1 MICFVQSTVLLTF
14 YGLVHHLL
22 KVTTELLFFIYLFIL
37 FYFIF
42 VLFLFCFCF
51 ESAVCLH
58 LVSCLFTFVLA
69 ILYLSIELYINNF
82 AHHILSCYMMSPTL
96 MSSGDFFHCSVLVH
110 FWFTFGSLLVHF
122 GFTFGSLLVHLWFT
136 FVSLLIH
143 FCSLKSEII
152 QTFYIKF
159 FLTVSACLSLN
170 TRNWLLGLSASWHPF
185 GAEGVW

>member
-1 MICFVQSTVLLTF
+1 MFYFCFV
-14 YGLVHHLL
+14 
-22 KVTTELLFFIYLFIL
+22 
-37 FYFIF
+37 F
-42 VLFLFCFCF
+42 VLFCFCF

-122 GFTFGSLLVHLWFT
+122 CFTLVHFWFT
-136 FVSLLIH
+136 FVSLLVH
-143 FCSLKSEII
+143 FWFTFDSLLFHFWF
-152 QTFYIKF
+152 TFD
-159 FLTVSACLSLN
+159 SL
-170 TRNWLLGLSASWHPF
+170 LFHF
-185 GAEGVW
+185 